1 MIKELDVVTLT
12 HDIEE
17 HGLEKGSQG
26 AVVHCYEGGEGF
38 EVEFIDPPHVL
49 TLAKADI
56 ELDRVFLQAEVTELL
71 GSLPEEGLIQVRNL
85 AESLRQRQV
94 RKVG

>member
-1 MIKELDVVTLT
+1 MIKELDVVILT
-12 HDIEE
+12 RDIAE
-17 HGLEKGSQG
+17 HGLEKGNQG
-26 AVVHCYEGGEGF
+26 AVVHCYEDGEGF

-56 ELDRVFLQAEVTELL
+56 ELDRISLQTEVTELL
-71 GSLPEEGLIQVRNL
+71 GSLPEEGLVQVRDL
-85 AESLRQRQV
+85 AESLRQKQV